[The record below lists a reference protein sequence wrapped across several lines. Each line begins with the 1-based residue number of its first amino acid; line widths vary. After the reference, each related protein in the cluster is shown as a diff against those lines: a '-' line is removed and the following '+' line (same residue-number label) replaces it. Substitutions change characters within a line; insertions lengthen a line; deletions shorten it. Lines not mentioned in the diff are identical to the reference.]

1 MKISKIYLV
10 MLLAAALG
18 MIFFFG
24 GGYLKA
30 SGQGLIPFGGRILV
44 VEYCCNGVAITV
56 GAPRPGRFLITS
68 GTIIFPFYN
77 VFTPGPN
84 VLGTALPAGG
94 TPCFEAVAFCLVPLP
109 VLGIVSQI
117 GSSAF

>member
-1 MKISKIYLV
+1 MKKIYFIF
-10 MLLAAALG
+10 LAAAVLG
-18 MIFFFG
+18 MIFFFSAG
-24 GGYLKA
+24 SLKV
-30 SGQGLIPFGGRILV
+30 SGQGLIPFGGRILF

-56 GAPRPGRFLITS
+56 GPPRPGRFLITS

-84 VLGTALPAGG
+84 VLGTAIPAAG
-94 TPCFEAVAFCLVPLP
+94 TPCLEAAALCLVPIP
-109 VLGIVSQI
+109 VLGIVNQI

>member
-1 MKISKIYLV
+1 MKKIHFIFLA
-10 MLLAAALG
+10 AAALG
-18 MIFFFG
+18 MVFFFF

-30 SGQGLIPFGGRILV
+30 SGQGLIPFGGRILL

-84 VLGTALPAGG
+84 VLGTAMPTPGV
-94 TPCFEAVAFCLVPLP
+94 PCFEAAALCLVPIP
-109 VLGIVSQI
+109 VLGIVNQI

>member
-1 MKISKIYLV
+1 MTKIYLIFLSV
-10 MLLAAALG
+10 AALG
-18 MIFFFG
+18 MIFFFFG
-24 GGYLKA
+24 GGLRA

-68 GTIIFPFYN
+68 GTVIFPYYN

-94 TPCFEAVAFCLVPLP
+94 TPCFEAIAFCLVPLP
-109 VLGIVSQI
+109 VLGIVDKI